1 MCTAWGCSGA
11 TWVGLTEAAA
21 AHEKVSAYN
30 GGDVTNSSLCI
41 LLARRDDLWCDL
53 WETDRHLPLPYL
65 ASNPHTIYGRFMMSW
80 KKGREKKNRGS
91 LINNQRNGDSWHDK
105 GQQSHPRLHTRRLAH
120 QPGSQYYVCTAD
132 ADNILSNYPLNT
144 SKGKHSHATKF
155 AVQCNV
161 VCQPRIFLTWPSM
174 ANRRSSKQLEPNSS
188 RQIATQSKHPLAP
201 HNVHSKTLGGFFLPL
216 RDVSHQKL
224 ARLGKKMVIYGHS
237 LPPPLSRE
245 DQSNRLYL
253 ISDFSAGRKQRTT
266 YDGTD

>member
-1 MCTAWGCSGA
+1 MT
-11 TWVGLTEAAA
+11 
-21 AHEKVSAYN
+21 KVSK
-30 GGDVTNSSLCI
+30 VTPACI
-41 LLARRDDLWCDL
+41 RSPA
-53 WETDRHLPLPYL
+53 
-65 ASNPHTIYGRFMMSW
+65 
-80 KKGREKKNRGS
+80 
-91 LINNQRNGDSWHDK
+91 
-105 GQQSHPRLHTRRLAH
+105 
-120 QPGSQYYVCTAD
+120 SQYYVCTAD

-174 ANRRSSKQLEPNSS
+174 ANRRSSRQLEPNSS

-253 ISDFSAGRKQRTT
+253 ISVQDENNGRRRRTT
-266 YDGTD
+266 EQTRHVAPNMAERRKKANTRVKSAPVTPCFSCQAQTRKKYVARLDLIRRLRDSRSHWFR

>member
-1 MCTAWGCSGA
+1 MT
-11 TWVGLTEAAA
+11 
-21 AHEKVSAYN
+21 KVSKVPPA
-30 GGDVTNSSLCI
+30 CI
-41 LLARRDDLWCDL
+41 RSPA
-53 WETDRHLPLPYL
+53 
-65 ASNPHTIYGRFMMSW
+65 
-80 KKGREKKNRGS
+80 
-91 LINNQRNGDSWHDK
+91 
-105 GQQSHPRLHTRRLAH
+105 
-120 QPGSQYYVCTAD
+120 SQYYVCTAD

-253 ISDFSAGRKQRTT
+253 ISVQDENNGRRMTEQTRHVAPNMAERRKMPTP
-266 YDGTD
+266 GSKVHP